1 MFDGLLL
8 LILIVHIYIIITVI
22 FLILDN
28 REPAST
34 FAWVFIFIIIPVGGL
49 ALYFLIGR
57 NWRIKGRKRRLK
69 YCQLTE
75 EIKSLCKPHT
85 NSQAQYL
92 KALKDSSSPNYKN
105 KLFNLLYHSS
115 DSLLTINNRIR
126 LYFSG
131 KSKFSDLKADLE
143 NAEKFIHMEYYIWR
157 NDSLTRQ
164 IQDILLR
171 KVSQGV
177 EIRILYDAIGSLGL
191 RGYYLKRMRRAGI
204 EIYPYY
210 DFLSPLTIH
219 TLNYRNHRK
228 IAVIDGKIGYTGG
241 MNMGK
246 EYVDGGRRFDS
257 WYDTHVRLEGESVGV
272 LNSVFATS
280 WVNTTKTNLFNPSY
294 FPKPE
299 QTYGFLPVQ
308 ITTSGPDSQWGTI
321 RQLYFSLISSAERS
335 IFIRTPY
342 FIPDQSIFTAL
353 ETAALSGLDV
363 KIILAGKPDKKL
375 PFWAA
380 KTYFQRLLQSGVK
393 LYYYQKGFMHSK
405 AVVVDDYVSSI
416 GSANM
421 DIRSF
426 RLNYE
431 VNTLIYDKNISGQ
444 VSKSF
449 IDDLAECKEF
459 SLSECERTKL
469 LFRFRNSLARLFAP
483 LL

>member
-1 MFDGLLL
+1 
-8 LILIVHIYIIITVI
+8 
-22 FLILDN
+22 
-28 REPAST
+28 
-34 FAWVFIFIIIPVGGL
+34 
-49 ALYFLIGR
+49 
-57 NWRIKGRKRRLK
+57 
-69 YCQLTE
+69 
-75 EIKSLCKPHT
+75 
-85 NSQAQYL
+85 
-92 KALKDSSSPNYKN
+92 
-105 KLFNLLYHSS
+105 
-115 DSLLTINNRIR
+115 
-126 LYFSG
+126 
-131 KSKFSDLKADLE
+131 
-143 NAEKFIHMEYYIWR
+143 
-157 NDSLTRQ
+157 
-164 IQDILLR
+164 
-171 KVSQGV
+171 
-177 EIRILYDAIGSLGL
+177 
-191 RGYYLKRMRRAGI
+191 
-204 EIYPYY
+204 
-210 DFLSPLTIH
+210 
-219 TLNYRNHRK
+219 
-228 IAVIDGKIGYTGG
+228 
-241 MNMGK
+241 
-246 EYVDGGRRFDS
+246 
-257 WYDTHVRLEGESVGV
+257 
-272 LNSVFATS
+272 

-308 ITTSGPDSQWGTI
+308 ITTSGPDSQWDTI